1 MIIYNDDHTQAEHIT
16 IVKDFNKIES
26 VDKDQKDLD
35 WNTDALDGCWR
46 FLNRIWKVFNKVL
59 EKSKAN
65 VAGSDNLIKTTHV
78 YLKKI
83 TESYEA
89 IALNKAVALAR
100 ELFNEIEGHL
110 DTSSAGALRFAFESF
125 VKAFSPITP
134 YICHE
139 MWDVMKKA
147 KAIRD
152 EDWVEIDEEL
162 ALVDTVTIA
171 VQVNGRL
178 RGTFEIER
186 NANNEA
192 LEAKALEVLEKSI
205 KKDMCRKIIVVPNK
219 IVSVVI

>member
-1 MIIYNDDHTQAEHIT
+1 M
-16 IVKDFNKIES
+16 K
-26 VDKDQKDLD
+26 
-35 WNTDALDGCWR
+35 
-46 FLNRIWKVFNKVL
+46 
-59 EKSKAN
+59 
-65 VAGSDNLIKTTHV
+65 
-78 YLKKI
+78 
-83 TESYEA
+83 
-89 IALNKAVALAR
+89 
-100 ELFNEIEGHL
+100 
-110 DTSSAGALRFAFESF
+110 FAFESF

-186 NANNEA
+186 NADNET
-192 LEAKALEVLEKSI
+192 LEAKALELLEKSI
-205 KKDMCRKIIVVPNK
+205 NKGMCKKIIVVPNK
-219 IVSVVI
+219 IVNVVI